1 MSIDAEVTERK
12 SAARKKAGFDKWRGE
27 PMVRMGISMIPAGEH
42 QDALIMLLQS
52 AFDTGFAN
60 GSSDI
65 LGHMIEGM
73 LSRRHPE
80 DRR

>member
-1 MSIDAEVTERK
+1 MSDTEATEQK
-12 SAARKKAGFDKWRGE
+12 SAARKKAGFNKWRDE
-27 PMVRMGISMIPAGEH
+27 PMVRIGISMIPAGEH
-42 QDALIMLLQS
+42 QDTLIMLLQS
-52 AFDTGFAN
+52 AFDSGFGT